1 MRRGAV
7 VTASAMLGFA
17 SIVAVGATAG
27 ASAQAPQ
34 VVSNST
40 FTLNLLGA
48 PLIID
53 VTTDPGGNLVDV
65 ALNPPTPP
73 ADVTATVKPN
83 KVVFVNTDGTM
94 KIKVSAKHGG
104 QSVTARAATLLD
116 VSGAGSWGGDVFGT
130 GEATMVNYTV
140 GALTDGSPDVTID
153 SVTSPL
159 ANVIGATVYHPADG
173 DGHGAKAS
181 ASVEFAS
188 LGQSRSF
195 KVEVSMHDDDD
206 GATTAELRVSLSRVR
221 GAQTASGEAVGPHTW
236 TGTLCDST
244 TATFDY
250 SVAADG
256 SVIVGTLPA
265 GAISTTDEHGTSVRF
280 ATGERVQIK
289 VKNDNGTI
297 TVGAKVSVHCKA
309 SAPTV
314 NTPVV
319 TTVPEFSNGTH
330 PHSPKNSN
338 DSNDGSD
345 PHPSNGSHHSG
356 DQRDDG

>member
-7 VTASAMLGFA
+7 LTASAMFGLA

-27 ASAQAPQ
+27 ASARTPQLPQA
-34 VVSNST
+34 VNNST

-73 ADVTATVKPN
+73 ADITATTVKPN
-83 KVVFVNTDGTM
+83 KIVFVNTAGSM
-94 KIKVSAKHGG
+94 KLRVSAKHGG

-116 VSGAGSWGGDVFGT
+116 VSGTGSWAGDVFGT
-130 GEATMVNYTV
+130 GEATTVNYTV
-140 GALTDGSPDVTID
+140 GALTDGSPNVTID

-159 ANVIGATVYHPADG
+159 TSVIGATEYHPADG

-181 ASVEFAS
+181 ASVEFTG
-188 LGQSRSF
+188 LGQSRSLT
-195 KVEVSMHDDDD
+195 VDVRLHDKD
-206 GATTAELRVSLSRVR
+206 GATTAELRVSLSRIK
-221 GAQTASGEAVGPHTW
+221 GAQTANGEAVGPHTW

-250 SVAADG
+250 TVAADG
-256 SVIVGTLPA
+256 SVTVGTLPM
-265 GAISTTDEHGTSVRF
+265 GATATADEHGTSVRF

-289 VKNDNGTI
+289 VNNDNGTI
-297 TVGAKVSVHCKA
+297 AVGTKVSLHCEA
-309 SAPTV
+309 AVPSV

-319 TTVPEFSNGTH
+319 TTVPESGNGKH
-330 PHSPKNSN
+330 HGAAPRNG
-338 DSNDGSD
+338 DG
-345 PHPSNGSHHSG
+345 PIHGSGSRHSG
-356 DQRDDG
+356 GQHGDG